1 MEENKNTQE
10 EKQGCKM
17 PRDLRIG
24 IAMLLTLLEGQS
36 NDDDYMTR
44 IIISIIKEEATL
56 YEEHQDLTKLVAI
69 KSIMASMYNAF
80 ADALALLKDT
90 PCIDNVAD
98 FKVGDECDNN

>member
-1 MEENKNTQE
+1 MEENKNIQE
-10 EKQGCKM
+10 EKEGCKM

-24 IAMLLTLLEGQS
+24 IAMVLTLLEGQA
-36 NDDDYMTR
+36 NDNDYMTR
-44 IIISIIKEEATL
+44 IIMSVIKEEATL

-69 KSIMASMYNAF
+69 KSIMMSMYDAF

-90 PCIDNVAD
+90 PCINGVAD